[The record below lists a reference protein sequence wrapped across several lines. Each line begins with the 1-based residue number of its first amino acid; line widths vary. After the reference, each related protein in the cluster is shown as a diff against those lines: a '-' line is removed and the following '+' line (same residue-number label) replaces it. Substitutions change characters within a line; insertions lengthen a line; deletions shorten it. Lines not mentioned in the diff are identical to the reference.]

1 MKLSIVYCARDDG
14 YGDDYNC
21 SKLRTD
27 PEFAKKFVLKYNSIQ
42 RIKFT
47 LEKNIEILNKYFKNT
62 FEIVFIDWSPKNEQY
77 LYLNP
82 ELQNIFENDCIK
94 NIIVPSNII
103 KKHNL
108 NPKGFYEYFAKNI
121 GIRHAKG
128 EFILI
133 GNPDGIITDELI
145 TNMKD
150 AIENINYPFYGRCHS
165 RMDCDHNLKHIEEG
179 LSFPKNGIIFD
190 EIMGTPAA
198 GDFLLTK
205 KDILTTMTGFEEFN
219 CNGNQTM
226 LDGKIVIKL
235 YKNDIKP
242 IKLNGSILHLDH
254 NKHDRTGMP
263 PNWRNDYKN
272 DNNWGF
278 NNRSLKKIKDNIYYL
293 D

>member
-128 EFILI
+128 EFILLE
-133 GNPDGIITDELI
+133 TL
-145 TNMKD
+145 MV
-150 AIENINYPFYGRCHS
+150 
-165 RMDCDHNLKHIEEG
+165 L
-179 LSFPKNGIIFD
+179 
-190 EIMGTPAA
+190 
-198 GDFLLTK
+198 
-205 KDILTTMTGFEEFN
+205 
-219 CNGNQTM
+219 
-226 LDGKIVIKL
+226 
-235 YKNDIKP
+235 
-242 IKLNGSILHLDH
+242 
-254 NKHDRTGMP
+254 
-263 PNWRNDYKN
+263 
-272 DNNWGF
+272 
-278 NNRSLKKIKDNIYYL
+278 
-293 D
+293 